1 MVYRIY
7 KERVLA
13 AFSRCSL
20 AGDEEKIREVE
31 LTLKRIPFGQ
41 YRYPILE

>member
-13 AFSRCSL
+13 AFSRHSL
-20 AGDEEKIREVE
+20 AEGEERIRDVE

-41 YRYPILE
+41 YRHPILK